1 MVGRAGRRT
10 YHIHLT
16 ETIHFQS
23 FSKAL
28 DKAQIAEF
36 HTKHTLSTSQI
47 ADKLGCSKTF
57 VITTLKRLK
66 LLRPMKGSQSV
77 PTNYR
82 RAIAP
87 YGFRIIDGRL
97 ASNPSEMKICR
108 LIVDLV
114 DRRGL
119 TCVQAA
125 QVLEAKGL
133 KGRNGLV
140 KWHNYTVSRIF
151 ARWKGK
157 L

>member
-1 MVGRAGRRT
+1 
-10 YHIHLT
+10 
-16 ETIHFQS
+16 
-23 FSKAL
+23 
-28 DKAQIAEF
+28 
-36 HTKHTLSTSQI
+36 
-47 ADKLGCSKTF
+47 
-57 VITTLKRLK
+57 
-66 LLRPMKGSQSV
+66 MKGSQSV

>member
-1 MVGRAGRRT
+1 MVDRAEYRT
-10 YHIHLT
+10 HTSYLT
-16 ETIHFQS
+16 EIIQFQA

-28 DKAQIAEF
+28 NKSQIADLHTKDALSAAQIAER
-36 HTKHTLSTSQI
+36 
-47 ADKLGCSKTF
+47 LGCSKTF

-66 LLRPMKGSQSV
+66 VLRPMKGSQSV

-87 YGFRIIDGRL
+87 YGFRLVDGKL
-97 ASNPSEMKICR
+97 APERTEMKICR
-108 LIVDLV
+108 LIVDLI

-125 QVLEAKGL
+125 QVLEGRGL
-133 KGRNGLV
+133 KGRNGRPV
-140 KWHNYTVSRIF
+140 WHNTTVSRIH